1 MTFPAGL
8 TSALTDV
15 QEETGAFSVV
25 TVGKE
30 GWRVVGEGGEGGWG
44 DSTSSA
50 AMRLKCS
57 TRSKLVRKYCTASD
71 SCPSDM
77 PDAARPEGSLKGPL
91 LLIMYSFSVSK
102 LSSCSDVA

>member
-1 MTFPAGL
+1 M
-8 TSALTDV
+8 
-15 QEETGAFSVV
+15 GAFSVV

-30 GWRVVGEGGEGGWG
+30 GWRVVGGRGG
-44 DSTSSA
+44 DCTSSA

-102 LSSCSDVA
+102 LSSCSDVARGSSASA